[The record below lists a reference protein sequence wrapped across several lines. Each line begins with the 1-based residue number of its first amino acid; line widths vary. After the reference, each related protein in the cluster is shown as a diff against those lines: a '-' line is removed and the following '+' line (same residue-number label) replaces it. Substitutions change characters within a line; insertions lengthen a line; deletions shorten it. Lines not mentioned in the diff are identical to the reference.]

1 MGREKRWQRKVG
13 NRPPGGCVASES
25 LSLADNG
32 IAKTHQQNQ
41 NALRF
46 GRVSFADAFSAPIV
60 GEYADVTARRSVTH
74 LTFSNTSWRSFQ
86 TRLVS

>member
-1 MGREKRWQRKVG
+1 MER
-13 NRPPGGCVASES
+13 N
-25 LSLADNG
+25 
-32 IAKTHQQNQ
+32 THRQNQ

-74 LTFSNTSWRSFQ
+74 LTFANASSFRWYGEY
-86 TRLVS
+86 TAPTATLDYPVGVGRYKC